1 MYTAASRGG
10 GEFGVLCPDSICGN
24 AGFGSRW
31 NVVGDHFL
39 VNIPSTSYFYDDPN
53 FEGDEGSFAGVLSTG
68 AHWADLGPIALF
80 LYPTEQSSWLGTAT
94 RSFFRDFSVFG
105 PANDPRPSCFGQ
117 FLSDTVSGFAGSFAP
132 PSPSPGEIVG
142 VTTAMLDYPNEVNI
156 VATQHLAQYGSRIS
170 KYKIGAQAGQRA
182 GLAGLLANLDFQ
194 EGVALYNE
202 WGAAHS
208 GQCK

>member
-1 MYTAASRGG
+1 
-10 GEFGVLCPDSICGN
+10 
-24 AGFGSRW
+24 
-31 NVVGDHFL
+31 
-39 VNIPSTSYFYDDPN
+39 
-53 FEGDEGSFAGVLSTG
+53 
-68 AHWADLGPIALF
+68 
-80 LYPTEQSSWLGTAT
+80 
-94 RSFFRDFSVFG
+94 
-105 PANDPRPSCFGQ
+105 
-117 FLSDTVSGFAGSFAP
+117 
-132 PSPSPGEIVG
+132 
-142 VTTAMLDYPNEVNI
+142 MLDYPNEVNI